1 MATPSETTPTET
13 TPPGTTSPGTTSSG
27 TTPTETRPSGTTP
40 SQPARTAAP
49 GKDLATDNHPGR
61 LLALVLAAQFMAL
74 LDTFIAN
81 VAAPTIRTEL
91 GASGAELQ
99 LVVAGY
105 TISYAVLLITGA
117 RLGSLF
123 GHGRAHLAGLTVF
136 TAASLACGLAA
147 DTGQLITFRV
157 VQGVGAAMMIPQ
169 VLSLIQK
176 NFSGAARVRA
186 LGAYSAVLATG
197 AAAGQVVGG
206 VLVSADLFGTSW
218 RPAFLVNVPI
228 GLVLLVLGARVL
240 PAEPHGGRA
249 RREARA
255 RGLDTTGLV
264 LLAAGV
270 TLLTVPLVLGQELG
284 WPTWTWSCLLASVV
298 FFAAFTAYESRLAA
312 RGGAPLIAPGVL
324 RLPGIARAASRI
336 LLVMAVNAGF
346 LFTVTLHLQG
356 GLAYSA
362 LRTGLM
368 CVPTA
373 VVFGIVGLTW
383 RRWPARFQGAL
394 VPAGFVSVAVGAVAV
409 GSVLRDGGDGGA
421 GLYAGFL
428 LMGCGVALGFSPT
441 LTGALANVRPQ
452 DAADASG
459 VLVTVTQLGQLIGV
473 AAFGTLYLS
482 RLATPGA
489 QGSGEALWAC
499 AWALAAAALAAALLG
514 VVRRR
519 RKAGSPAG

>member
-1 MATPSETTPTET
+1 MATTSETA
-13 TPPGTTSPGTTSSG
+13 
-27 TTPTETRPSGTTP
+27 PSAT
-40 SQPARTAAP
+40 P
-49 GKDLATDNHPGR
+49 GKDLATGNRPGR

-74 LDTFIAN
+74 LDMFIVN

-91 GASGAELQ
+91 GASGAQLQ

-105 TISYAVLLITGA
+105 TISYAVLLLTGA
-117 RLGSLF
+117 RIGSVL
-123 GHGRAHLAGLTVF
+123 GHGRAHLAGLAVF

-147 DTGQLITFRV
+147 GTGQLITFRV
-157 VQGVGAAMMIPQ
+157 IQGIGAAVMIPQ

-197 AAAGQVVGG
+197 AAAGQAVGG

-218 RPAFLVNVPI
+218 RPSFLVNVPI
-228 GLVLLVLGARVL
+228 GLVLLVLGTRVL
-240 PAEPHGGRA
+240 PAEPRGGRA

-270 TLLTVPLVLGQELG
+270 TLLTVPLVLGQELD
-284 WPTWTWSCLLASVV
+284 WPVWTWSCLLTSVV
-298 FFAAFTAYESRLAA
+298 CFAGFTAYEARLAA

-356 GLAYSA
+356 GLGYSA

-373 VVFGIVGLTW
+373 TAFGVVGVTW
-383 RRWPARFQGAL
+383 RRWPARLQGAL
-394 VPAGFVSVAVGAVAV
+394 VPAGFTLAAAGALTVGY
-409 GSVLRDGGDGGA
+409 VLRDGGTGGA

-428 LMGCGVALGFSPT
+428 LTGAGVALGFSPT

-473 AAFGTLYLS
+473 AAFGTLYLN
-482 RLATPGA
+482 RLSAPGA
-489 QGSGEALWAC
+489 PASGEALWVC
-499 AWALAAAALAAALLG
+499 APALAAAAVVAALLG

-519 RKAGSPAG
+519 REVGSPAG